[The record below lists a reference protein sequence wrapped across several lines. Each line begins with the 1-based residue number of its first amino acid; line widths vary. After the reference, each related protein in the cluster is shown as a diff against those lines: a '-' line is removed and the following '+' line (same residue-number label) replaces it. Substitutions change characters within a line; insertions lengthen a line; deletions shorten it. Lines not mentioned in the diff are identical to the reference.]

1 MTCDGA
7 VGTSYTFEGGIA
19 AIVGRT
25 PEPWKHDDGIPNGS
39 FVLIKN
45 VDDYDIIITDATG
58 STVSARVDGAQVYTI
73 AERPGEWVVTVLH

>member
-25 PEPWKHDDGIPNGS
+25 PGPWKHDDGIPNGS

-58 STVSARVDGAQVYTI
+58 STVSARVDGARSTPLRSGP
-73 AERPGEWVVTVLH
+73 ANGS